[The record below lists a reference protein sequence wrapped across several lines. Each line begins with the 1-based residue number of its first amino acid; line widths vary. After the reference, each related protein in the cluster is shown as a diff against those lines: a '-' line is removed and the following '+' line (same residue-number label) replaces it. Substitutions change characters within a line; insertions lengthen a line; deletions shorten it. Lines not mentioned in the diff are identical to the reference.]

1 MFLCYRDAYV
11 LFLMNLLLA
20 FFSSFLSIE
29 QVDQPAAL
37 HSPSD
42 ISIGWVLPF
51 VILLAMIAT
60 GPLFYAQFW
69 HKYYA
74 HISVMLALVVISYY
88 VFGIDNSIHVAET
101 FFEYIQFISLLASL
115 YFASSGIRI
124 LMRFSDTPLNNTL
137 FLATGGILANVIG
150 TTGAS
155 MLLIRPYLELNNRR
169 LKNYH
174 VVFFIFIVSNI
185 GGALT
190 PIGDPPLFLGFLKG
204 IPFFWMIQHNLLAWL
219 FTMGVILLVF
229 YAIDSRYI
237 IKIQNFK
244 PCEPKVMDRILING
258 RKNFIW
264 LAIVIAA
271 VFLDPHVF
279 DWVPSLHFHGEDVS
293 FIREIIMISVA
304 FLAYRTS
311 DKDILK
317 ANSFSLYPI
326 MEVAFVFIG
335 IFGTMM
341 PALELVSAFAGSK
354 EGSQYF
360 TPTSVY
366 WGTGFLS
373 AFLDNAPTYLNF
385 LTASLAPHGCLIN
398 SSLDVIHYTKEIG
411 PSYIQAISI
420 AAVFFG
426 AMTYIGNG
434 PNFMVRSIAKDFG
447 APTPYFFKYISHFS
461 VPILLP
467 IFILVW
473 VLFILL

>member
-1 MFLCYRDAYV
+1 
-11 LFLMNLLLA
+11 MNPFFT

-29 QVDQPAAL
+29 QADQPSVL
-37 HSPSD
+37 HGASD

-60 GPLFYAQFW
+60 GPLFYAKFW

-74 HISVMLALVVISYY
+74 HISITLSLIVVLYY
-88 VFGIDNSIHVAET
+88 VFGAHNSAHVAET
-101 FFEYIQFISLLASL
+101 FVEYIQFISLLASL

-137 FLATGGILANVIG
+137 FLAAGGVLANIIG

-155 MLLIRPYLELNNRR
+155 MLLIRPYLELNDRR
-169 LKNYH
+169 LKSYH
-174 VVFFIFIVSNI
+174 VVFFIFIVSNV

-190 PIGDPPLFLGFLKG
+190 PIGDPPLFLGYLKG
-204 IPFFWMIQHNLLAWL
+204 VPFFWMIHHNLPAWL
-219 FTMGVILLVF
+219 FTMSAILLVF
-229 YAIDSRYI
+229 YMIDSRHVVG
-237 IKIQNFK
+237 IQTFK
-244 PCEPKVMDRILING
+244 PCEPKVTNRIVVKG
-258 RKNFIW
+258 QRNFVW
-264 LAIVIAA
+264 LTIVIIA
-271 VFLDPHVF
+271 VFLDPHIF
-279 DWVPSLHFHGEDVS
+279 DWVPAVHFHGEKVS
-293 FIREIIMISVA
+293 FIREMIMIGVA
-304 FLAYRTS
+304 FLSYRTS
-311 DKDILK
+311 DKEILQ
-317 ANSFSLYPI
+317 ANSFSFYPI

-341 PALELVSAFAGSK
+341 PALELVSAFAASE
-354 EGSQYF
+354 EGRQYF

-385 LTASLAPHGCLIN
+385 LTASLAPYGCLVNN
-398 SSLDVIHYTKEIG
+398 SSDVIHYTESIRG
-411 PSYIQAISI
+411 SAYVQALSI

-434 PNFMVRSIAKDFG
+434 PNFMVRSIAKEFG
-447 APTPYFFKYISHFS
+447 APTPYFFSYIIRFS

-467 IFILVW
+467 IFTLVW
-473 VLFILL
+473 LLFLFFS